1 MLGEDADLARQA
13 PSRSKLSV
21 RAQALAKELA
31 KVEFGTWFEFV
42 EGDKSRVL
50 KLSWFSPTT
59 HNYMFVD
66 HSGQRVAIKPL
77 TLLASEME
85 NGLARIVTPER
96 ATPLVDRALTA
107 IYRVLQ
113 RFTGR
118 TAEPR

>member
-1 MLGEDADLARQA
+1 
-13 PSRSKLSV
+13 V
-21 RAQALAKELA
+21 RN
-31 KVEFGTWFEFV
+31 
-42 EGDKSRVL
+42 L

-77 TLLASEME
+77 TILANEME
-85 NGLARIVTPER
+85 QGLVRILQTER
-96 ATPLVDRALTA
+96 GAPLVDRALTA

-118 TAEPR
+118 ADHS

>member
-1 MLGEDADLARQA
+1 L
-13 PSRSKLSV
+13 
-21 RAQALAKELA
+21 
-31 KVEFGTWFEFV
+31 VEERGLEFV
-42 EGDKSRVL
+42 EGGKSRAL

-85 NGLARIVTPER
+85 KGLARIVTPER
-96 ATPLVDRALTA
+96 AAPLVDRALTA

>member
-1 MLGEDADLARQA
+1 M
-13 PSRSKLSV
+13 
-21 RAQALAKELA
+21 
-31 KVEFGTWFEFV
+31 
-42 EGDKSRVL
+42 L

>member
-1 MLGEDADLARQA
+1 M
-13 PSRSKLSV
+13 SS
-21 RAQALAKELA
+21 RAQALTQELT
-31 KVEFGTWFEFV
+31 KLEFGTWFEFV
-42 EGDKSRVL
+42 SNGQSRIL

-66 HSGQRVAIKPL
+66 HQGQRVAVKPL

-85 NGLARIVTPER
+85 QGLARIVSPER
-96 ATPLVDRALTA
+96 AIPLMDRALTA

-118 TAEPR
+118 TADPR